1 MKKNI
6 GYTALILFLIFTFI
20 GLTDPRQCSSAATS
34 ASLLSNAD
42 QCRKA
47 LYKSVSKMKYRHN
60 WLNCIGKYKI
70 TYTKYSSSSEAPW
83 AMFRAAGMYLGLY
96 GYSGAS
102 GDLEKGLELYR
113 NVVDRYTKHRVADD
127 AQYRVGEI
135 FYKYKK
141 DSTQAYVEFLKVEIK
156 FPSGDM
162 KPKAQEMM
170 DKLSP
175 ALNNGNG
182 ISQKVVDVSSSA
194 KGLVAVKDIRHWS
207 TPTYTRVVVDVDG
220 AVKYAAHLLKADSKL
235 NKPRRL
241 YMDLERTFVSSSI
254 DKYIPIKDGLLQ
266 TARAG
271 QYNKSTVR
279 VVLDINNMDDYKIFH
294 LYDPFRIVVDVKGGG
309 RTPAVAAAVKSSPSS
324 RSTSTRPV
332 NKGMKKTKSPDGSI
346 SLARQLGLNVERIVI
361 DPGHGGKDPGCSF
374 KGVYEKDIVL
384 KLAKVVKSQ
393 LEKNIGCEVFL
404 TRNTDIFLPLD
415 ERTAFANVKRADL
428 FVSLHV
434 NAHKQSSVNGIET
447 YYLNMA
453 TDEEAVMVAAREN
466 ATSQK
471 NISDLQGIL
480 NDLMLNTKITES
492 SKLAYDI
499 QNSIIAGVTKSHKT
513 IKNLGVKQAPFYVL
527 IGAEMPAILIE
538 TGFITNYT
546 ERQRLQS
553 DRYYDVIARSIVSA
567 IDTYIKSIG
576 IGG

>member
-6 GYTALILFLIFTFI
+6 GYTVLILFLIFTFI

-60 WLNCIGKYKI
+60 WLNCIGKYKT

-220 AVKYAAHLLKADSKL
+220 AVKYAEHLLKADSKL

-332 NKGMKKTKSPDGSI
+332 NKGMKRTKSPDGSI

-361 DPGHGGKDPGCSF
+361 DPG
-374 KGVYEKDIVL
+374 
-384 KLAKVVKSQ
+384 
-393 LEKNIGCEVFL
+393 IGCEVFL

-434 NAHKQSSVNGIET
+434 KAHKRSSVNGIET

-466 ATSQK
+466 ATSRK

-553 DRYYDVIARSIVSA
+553 DVYYGVIARSIVSA